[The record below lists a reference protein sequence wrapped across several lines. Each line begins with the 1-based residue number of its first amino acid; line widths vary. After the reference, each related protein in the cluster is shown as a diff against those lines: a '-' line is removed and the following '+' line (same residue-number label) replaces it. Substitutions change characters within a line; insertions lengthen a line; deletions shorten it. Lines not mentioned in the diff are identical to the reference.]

1 MNKNKLNELLHEG
14 NEAHLKGDYR
24 DAIRLFQSARQ
35 EAPGDSTARKSHYR
49 AATELALQQA
59 NLTLT
64 QNLQKFILVLSYH
77 LIPPKQVA
85 KRYKRCEQIWLMNP
99 TCMRTTQ
106 ILIQS
111 AKKSGK
117 IKFALQALQAL
128 SQAQPHETT
137 LMYQLLDLAQKNQ
150 YISIEI
156 ETLEALTRL
165 QPENQE
171 LSTALQIAREK
182 SQQTEDPKNTLKK
195 KLEEDPH
202 NVDLRMQYL
211 DSQLRT
217 RQFDQAIAELTH
229 YLSEQQTPQ
238 LRLEKRLYLARE
250 HQINFKLAAAQD
262 RHDTDLIDSLR
273 SEHDQLRIEQI
284 KRQVER
290 SPNDLQLRFDCGK
303 VLYDCREWEQ
313 ALSQFQHAM
322 HHRQRRIRSL
332 IYRSNI
338 LEKLERRTEAEQE
351 LEIALAELPE
361 QTREKQEVIQQLE
374 RLRL

>member
-1 MNKNKLNELLHEG
+1 MNQIKLNELLHEG

-24 DAIRLFQSARQ
+24 EALKLFHQARQ

-49 AATELALQQA
+49 AATELALQQTH
-59 NLTLT
+59 LTFK
-64 QNLQKFILVLSYH
+64 QKLKKYVLVLSYH
-77 LIPPKQVA
+77 LIPRKQMA
-85 KRYKRCEQIWLMNP
+85 KRYKRCEQIWLMHP
-99 TCMRTTQ
+99 TSERTTQ

-111 AKKSGK
+111 AIKSGK

-128 SQAQPHETT
+128 SQAQPNEMT
-137 LMYQLLDLAQKNQ
+137 LMYRLLALTQQHQ
-150 YISIEI
+150 YLPIEI

-165 QPENQE
+165 EPENQE
-171 LSTALQIAREK
+171 LSTALQIALEK
-182 SQQTEDPKNTLKK
+182 SQPTEDPKNALKK

-217 RQFDQAIAELTH
+217 RQFDQAISELTH
-229 YLSEQQTPQ
+229 YLNELETPQ
-238 LRLEKRLYLARE
+238 PRLEKRLYLARE

-262 RHDTDLIDSLR
+262 QHDTDLIDSLR
-273 SEHDQLRIEQI
+273 RDHDQLRIEHI
-284 KRQVER
+284 KLQVER

-313 ALSQFQHAM
+313 ALTQFQHAM

-332 IYRSNI
+332 IYRSQI
-338 LEKLERRTEAEQE
+338 LEKLKRHTEAEQE
-351 LEIALAELPE
+351 LKIALAELPE

-374 RLRL
+374 RLGL